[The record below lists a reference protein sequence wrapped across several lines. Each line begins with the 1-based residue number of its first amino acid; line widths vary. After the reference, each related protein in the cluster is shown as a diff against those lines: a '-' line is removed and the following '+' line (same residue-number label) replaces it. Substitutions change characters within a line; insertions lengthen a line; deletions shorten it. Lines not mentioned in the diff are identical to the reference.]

1 MKLDS
6 KTKVK
11 INISNLGMVLL
22 VVIVVLSSVAVY
34 EFIQLRYGSSYQKAL
49 ASQDPSNICATPA
62 GYTDE
67 EWRTHMG
74 HHPDQY
80 AQCLK

>member
-1 MKLDS
+1 MRIDGN
-6 KTKVK
+6 TK
-11 INISNLGMVLL
+11 IRIDISNLGFVFL
-22 VVIVVLSSVAVY
+22 VVIAVLSTVAIY
-34 EFIQLRYGSSYQKAL
+34 ELVQLRYGSAYQKAL
-49 ASQDPSNICATPA
+49 ASQDSSDICATPA

-67 EWRTHMG
+67 EWREHMG